1 MKNYKI
7 VNVYSGYSEMSI
19 NRGIDEVVGNSLKE
33 VCIEL
38 LEEKKD
44 SFIEDGEEDGEVDL
58 SYFEEFV
65 NVWGVKDKIGSV
77 GDGEEGYDL
86 IIEEGNE
93 WYDKVDNYDNWSEEE
108 WNEWVKFNID
118 GFEFDEEGKI

>member
-44 SFIEDGEEDGEVDL
+44 SFIEDGEKDGEVDL